1 MTRSND
7 DLAFMPVHALAAEMA
22 AGRLTSAALTGAC
35 LGQIESHG
43 EKLHA
48 FVSVYADE
56 ALRAAHAA
64 DEAIASGHRV
74 GPFHGIP
81 VVLKDIID
89 IKGLVTTGGSK
100 VWEKRVSPRTATLAK
115 KLVSAGMIV
124 LGKTHSVEFA
134 MGSFGTNTH
143 MGTPWNPWDMKE
155 LRAPGGS
162 SSGTGVAVAAGLA
175 PWGIGTDTGGSVRIP
190 AAWCGLAGLKITIG
204 RISVHGVL
212 ALSHT
217 LDTPGPMCRSVEDTA
232 LLYNLLQ
239 GPDPLDPL
247 TQRYAP
253 DDPMPSLKHGVAGL
267 VLARLPASERGQV
280 EAEVLAAYDASLAL
294 LEKLGAKLV
303 DVKLPRAFAELGAMA
318 GRLIGCE
325 GYSYV
330 GHLTDDPA
338 LPVDPDVRPRIGL
351 GKGVSAR
358 DYLLLLRE
366 REQLKRDW
374 SKALEGCDALLTPAT
389 LSAAPRVVDID
400 QSGTAAVFTRAV
412 NLVDGCAL
420 AVRNGF
426 TKSGLPTSLQV
437 ACRGY
442 NEGTALR
449 IGWAYEQAAGWR
461 EQRPALA

>member
-1 MTRSND
+1 MTND
-7 DLAFMPVHALAAEMA
+7 ELAFTPVHVLAAEMT
-22 AGRLTSAALTGAC
+22 AGRLTSTKLTEAC
-35 LGQIESHG
+35 LSRLERHG

-48 FVSVYADE
+48 FVVVYGND

-64 DEAIASGHRV
+64 DEAIASGHRI

-81 VVLKDIID
+81 VALKDIID
-89 IKGLVTTGGSK
+89 LKGRVTTGGSK
-100 VWEKRVSPRTATLAK
+100 VWEKRVSTRTATLAK
-115 KLVSAGMIV
+115 KLISAGMIV

-143 MGTPWNPWDMKE
+143 MGTPWNPWDMQE
-155 LRAPGGS
+155 LRGPGGS

-175 PWGIGTDTGGSVRIP
+175 PWGIGTDTGGSVRVP
-190 AAWCGLAGLKITIG
+190 ASWCGLAGLKTTIG

-217 LDTPGPMCRSVEDTA
+217 LDTPGPMCRSVEDAA

-239 GPDPLDPL
+239 GPDPVDPL
-247 TQRYAP
+247 TQRRPP
-253 DDPMPSLKHGVAGL
+253 DDPLPQLRRGVAGL
-267 VLARLPASERGQV
+267 VMARLPASERSAV
-280 EAEVLAAYDASLAL
+280 DAEMLAAYDASLAM

-303 DVKLPRAFAELGAMA
+303 DVTLPRGFADLGAMA

-338 LPVDPDVRPRIGL
+338 QPVDPDVRPRIGL

-374 SKALEGCDALLTPAT
+374 SKALAGCDALLTPTT
-389 LSAAPRVVDID
+389 LTAAPRVADID
-400 QSGTAAVFTRAV
+400 QSGTAAVYTRAI

-426 TKSGLPTSLQV
+426 TTGGLPTSLQI

-442 NEGTALR
+442 DEATALR
-449 IGWAYEQAAGWR
+449 IGWAFEQAAGWNER
-461 EQRPALA
+461 RPAID

>member
-1 MTRSND
+1 MTNEE
-7 DLAFMPVHALAAEMA
+7 LAFAPVHVLAAEMA
-22 AGRLTSAALTGAC
+22 AGKLTSTKLTEAC
-35 LGQIESHG
+35 LARIKIHG

-48 FVSVYADE
+48 FVTVYADE
-56 ALRAAHAA
+56 ALHAAHAA
-64 DEAIASGHRV
+64 DEAIASGHRI

-89 IKGLVTTGGSK
+89 LKGRITTGGSK
-100 VWEKRVSPRTATLAK
+100 VWEKRVSTRTATLAK
-115 KLVSAGMIV
+115 KLISAGMIV

-143 MGTPWNPWDMKE
+143 MGTPWNPWNMKE
-155 LRAPGGS
+155 LRGPGGS
-162 SSGTGVAVAAGLA
+162 SSGTGVSVAAGLA

-190 AAWCGLAGLKITIG
+190 ASWCGLAGLKTTIG

-212 ALSHT
+212 PLSHT
-217 LDTPGPMCRSVEDTA
+217 LDTPGPMCRSVEDAA

-239 GPDPLDPL
+239 GPDPFDPL
-247 TQRYAP
+247 TQRHAP
-253 DDPMPSLKHGVAGL
+253 DDPMATLKRGVAGL
-267 VLARLPASERGQV
+267 VLARLPAGERANV
-280 EAEVLAAYDASLAL
+280 EAEVLSAYDASLAV
-294 LEKLGAKLV
+294 LEQLGAKLV
-303 DVKLPRAFAELGAMA
+303 DVALPRTFADLGAMA

-330 GHLTDDPA
+330 GTLTDDPA
-338 LPVDPDVRPRIGL
+338 QPVDPDVRPRIGL

-374 SKALEGCDALLTPAT
+374 SKALAGCDALLTPTT
-389 LSAAPRVVDID
+389 LTAAPRVADID
-400 QSGTAAVFTRAV
+400 QSGTAAVATRPI

-426 TKSGLPTSLQV
+426 TKSGLPTSLQI
-437 ACRGY
+437 ACRGHD
-442 NEGTALR
+442 EAAALR
-449 IGWAYEQAAGWR
+449 VGWAYEQAAGFKDASPPL
-461 EQRPALA
+461 PA

>member
-1 MTRSND
+1 MNTD
-7 DLAFMPVHALAAEMA
+7 EALAFSPVHKLAADME
-22 AGRLTSAALTGAC
+22 AGRLTSGKLTEAC
-35 LGQIESHG
+35 LARIEKH
-43 EKLHA
+43 EKKLHA
-48 FVSVYADE
+48 FVAVYADE
-56 ALRAAHAA
+56 ALRAAKAA
-64 DEAIASGHRV
+64 DDAIAAGHRV

-81 VVLKDIID
+81 VAVKDIVD
-89 IKGLVTTGGSK
+89 MKGRVTTGGSK
-100 VWEKRVSPRTATLAK
+100 VWEKRVSTRTAPLVK
-115 KLVSAGMIV
+115 KLIGAGMIV

-155 LRAPGGS
+155 KRAPGGS

-190 AAWCGLAGLKITIG
+190 AAWCGLAGLKTTIG

-212 ALSHT
+212 PLAHT
-217 LDTPGPMCRSVEDTA
+217 LDTPGPMCRSVEDAA

-239 GPDPLDPL
+239 GPEPFDPL
-247 TQRYAP
+247 TRRHAP
-253 DDPMPSLKHGVAGL
+253 DDPMPDLKRGVAGL
-267 VLARLPASERGQV
+267 VLARLPAAERAHV
-280 EAEVLAAYDASLAL
+280 AEDVLGAYDASLAQ

-303 DVKLPRAFAELGAMA
+303 DVTLPRSFVELGAMA
-318 GRLIGCE
+318 GRIIGCE

-330 GHLTDDPA
+330 GHLTDDAA

-351 GKGVSAR
+351 GRGVSAR
-358 DYLLLLRE
+358 DYLLLLRD

-374 SKALEGCDALLTPAT
+374 SKALAGCNALVTPTT
-389 LSAAPRVVDID
+389 LNVAPRVADID
-400 QSGTAAVFTRAV
+400 QSGTAAVITRAV

-426 TKSGLPTSLQV
+426 TKAGLPISLQI

-442 NEGTALR
+442 DEATALR
-449 IGWAYEQAAGWR
+449 IGWAYEQAASWR
-461 EQRPALA
+461 ERTPELS